1 MHPVS
6 HITSDIISLLSTTR
20 RSEISGKFT
29 LWDLMAIS
37 FKIWS
42 TTLCSSGLWE
52 GDRAFTT
59 LVNVILANCLSDL
72 STVVRS
78 GDYYLFETD
87 SEEEE
92 EEEKKQEE
100 EKKEE
105 SPEKSAFQVSF
116 DRFLFMVTGLLK
128 GRGDICSE
136 LPLNCPLKILL
147 VSDTPNPLR

>member
-1 MHPVS
+1 M
-6 HITSDIISLLSTTR
+6 
-20 RSEISGKFT
+20 
-29 LWDLMAIS
+29 
-37 FKIWS
+37 
-42 TTLCSSGLWE
+42 
-52 GDRAFTT
+52 
-59 LVNVILANCLSDL
+59 
-72 STVVRS
+72 TVVRS

-128 GRGDICSE
+128 GRGDTCSE
-136 LPLNCPLKILL
+136 LPLNRPLKILL
-147 VSDTPNPLR
+147 VSDTPNLLK